1 MGTLDGQVAL
11 VTGGSRGIGRAICIE
26 LAREGAA
33 VVVNYREKAEEAA
46 ATVAEIRKAGG
57 RADACAAD
65 VADEAHN
72 RAMAAFALRTYGRI
86 DILICNAGIV
96 RDQLLGAMKVEE
108 WDDVMRTN
116 VRGVFL
122 TIREV
127 LPQMMSQRSGSIV
140 ALSSVAADRGGR
152 GHANYVAS
160 KGAINA
166 MIKSLAIELAPRNIR
181 VNAVAPGVIETEMT
195 ERVRTFGEAEI
206 KAQIPLKR
214 YGKPEDVARAVRF
227 LASPDASY
235 ITGEVLHVT
244 GGFGV

>member
-1 MGTLDGQVAL
+1 MGALDGQVAL
-11 VTGGSRGIGRAICIE
+11 VTGGSRGIGRAICLE

-33 VVVNYREKAEEAA
+33 VVVNYRSNAQDAESA
-46 ATVAEIRKAGG
+46 VAEIRGRDG
-57 RADACAAD
+57 RAECFAAD
-65 VADEAHN
+65 VSIEKDT
-72 RAMAAFALRTYGRI
+72 RALLAFAARAYGRL
-86 DILICNAGIV
+86 DMLICNAGII
-96 RDQLLGAMKVEE
+96 RDQLLGAMKVED

-122 TIREV
+122 AIREA

-140 ALSSVAADRGGR
+140 ALSSIAAERGGR

-166 MIKSLAIELAPRNIR
+166 MTKSLAVELAPRGIR
-181 VNAVAPGVIETEMT
+181 VNAVAPGIILTEMT
-195 ERVRTFGEAEI
+195 SRVRTFAEPEI
-206 KAQIPLKR
+206 QAQIPLKR
-214 YGKPEDVARAVRF
+214 FGNPEEVARAVRF

-235 ITGEVLHVT
+235 ITGQVLHVT